1 MHQGYFFCIMNGKN
15 IMDSPYANEN
25 LSRCLFIESNEVS
38 SETVMI
44 RLQKD
49 TYSRDFLWRVAKGQG
64 RHQSHDPI
72 YRVFIYHT
80 QLFDGSNLYIREVLW
95 YLKHISNGENP
106 ITMGTTIAL
115 AKIPAIFC
123 LFISNSFVITIYSEK
138 TRPSFAARQGALFN

>member
-1 MHQGYFFCIMNGKN
+1 MPV
-15 IMDSPYANEN
+15 D
-25 LSRCLFIESNEVS
+25 
-38 SETVMI
+38 
-44 RLQKD
+44 
-49 TYSRDFLWRVAKGQG
+49 
-64 RHQSHDPI
+64 QSYDPI

-80 QLFDGSNLYIREVLW
+80 QLFEGSNLYIREVLW